1 MEKGLSQ
8 RQLAERM
15 TVSNAT
21 IANWEVGKRLPDLTM
36 LARLAECLGVETYEL
51 IDELKG
57 GDGAPDIILV
67 EDEPV
72 ILKGFMHI
80 LSDTL
85 PDAQV
90 FGFSNT
96 AEALR
101 FADGNRI
108 AVAFLDVELY
118 GESGLDLARKLQEV
132 NPRTNIIFLTGHT
145 EYTAE
150 ALDLHCSGYL
160 LKPLTPDKIRRE
172 IAHLRFPVRG
182 LS

>member
-1 MEKGLSQ
+1 M
-8 RQLAERM
+8 
-15 TVSNAT
+15 
-21 IANWEVGKRLPDLTM
+21 
-36 LARLAECLGVETYEL
+36 
-51 IDELKG
+51 
-57 GDGAPDIILV
+57 
-67 EDEPV
+67 
-72 ILKGFMHI
+72 
-80 LSDTL
+80 
-85 PDAQV
+85 
-90 FGFSNT
+90 
-96 AEALR
+96 
-101 FADGNRI
+101 
-108 AVAFLDVELY
+108 AFLDVELY